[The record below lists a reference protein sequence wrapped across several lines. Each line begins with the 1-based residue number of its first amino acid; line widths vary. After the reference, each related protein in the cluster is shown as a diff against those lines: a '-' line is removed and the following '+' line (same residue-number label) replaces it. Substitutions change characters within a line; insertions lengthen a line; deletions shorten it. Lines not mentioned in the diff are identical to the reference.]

1 MTDEVVSSLQQEQ
14 NEDDNKKTSCLID
27 IGRAQDEDT
36 SLATDIERHA
46 SVIADP
52 TEQ

>member
-1 MTDEVVSSLQQEQ
+1 MTMTTRRRLIS
-14 NEDDNKKTSCLID
+14 ID

-46 SVIADP
+46 SVIVDP